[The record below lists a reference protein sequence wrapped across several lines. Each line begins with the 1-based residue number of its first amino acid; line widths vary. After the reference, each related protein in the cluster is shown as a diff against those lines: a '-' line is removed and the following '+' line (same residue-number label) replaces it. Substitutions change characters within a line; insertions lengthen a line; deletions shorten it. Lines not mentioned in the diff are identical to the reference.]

1 MELYRRISDIQTF
14 KEKDELADEIIDRFG
29 DIPEALINLMNIGLI
44 KNIASKHFV
53 KSIIENNNIIRMEY
67 APEMLD
73 EIDMTKLLK
82 DFPDGLRFD
91 SKLPII
97 RISSKDNA
105 IETVYKFFKSAFG
118 V

>member
-1 MELYRRISDIQTF
+1 MELYRRISNIQTF
-14 KEKDELADEIIDRFG
+14 KEKDDLTDEIIDRFG
-29 DIPEALINLMNIGLI
+29 DIPEALINLLNIGLI

-53 KSIIENNNIIRMEY
+53 KSIIENNNIIKIDY

-73 EIDMTKLLK
+73 DVDMAKLLK

-97 RISSKDNA
+97 RISIKVNA
-105 IETVYKFFKSAFG
+105 IETVYKFLNSAFG